1 VVGKRECGEGVR
13 LYTVCGDLG
22 VMVSD
27 VVVSEGEVVKCRGC
41 DIS

>member
-1 VVGKRECGEGVR
+1 
-13 LYTVCGDLG
+13 VCGDLG

-27 VVVSEGEVVKCRGC
+27 VVVSEGEVVKCRGF